1 MKTDW
6 HHGRFEDLVQRVPKD
21 TDNPF
26 VVAIERGQL
35 YVELY
40 CPEGVDHQQP
50 HDRDECYFVL
60 EGAGEFVCGEERVP
74 FSAGDFLFVPAGMP
88 HRFENFG
95 GRLRTWVVFYGP
107 EGGEHDPDDLDHF
120 HVTKS

>member
-40 CPEGVDHQQP
+40 CPEAVDHQQP
-50 HDRDECYFVL
+50 HDRDEL
-60 EGAGEFVCGEERVP
+60 LRPRGRRRV
-74 FSAGDFLFVPAGMP
+74 
-88 HRFENFG
+88 
-95 GRLRTWVVFYGP
+95 RLR
-107 EGGEHDPDDLDHF
+107 
-120 HVTKS
+120 